1 MSKRQT
7 PADPGRSAQ
16 AARAQAATVAALAV
30 AAGKAIAMAAAEAG
44 IGERTLYTWLTKPA
58 FKRRVDEL
66 RGRLVSEAVGKLSKS
81 MSGAAEV
88 LEKLLRSRDE
98 GTRLK
103 ASRAILELAVRL
115 RDHDEMARR
124 LAELERRLD
133 EGGR

>member
-7 PADPGRSAQ
+7 PADPGRSSQ

-30 AAGKAIAMAAAEAG
+30 AAGKPIATAAAEAG
-44 IGERTLYTWLTKPA
+44 IGERTLYTWLRKTE

-66 RGRLVSEAVGKLSKS
+66 RDRLVSEAVGKLSKS
-81 MSGAAEV
+81 MGSAADV

-103 ASRAILELAVRL
+103 SSRAILELAVRL

-124 LAELERRLD
+124 LADLERRLD
-133 EGGR
+133 EGGQ